1 MNYFNKIWSSFVL
14 KLQKM
19 FMFFL
24 NLEFILL
31 FFNVSNY
38 IQTGISFSFIN
49 EPILSTS
56 FSILLF
62 HLTICSVVH
71 STEEDR
77 HIPLSSVAVT
87 KRSIRYISNQFPS
100 DGHLHH
106 FQAFALIIIAAI
118 NSLTNALFFVF
129 ARVSFF

>member
-1 MNYFNKIWSSFVL
+1 M
-14 KLQKM
+14 
-19 FMFFL
+19 
-24 NLEFILL
+24 
-31 FFNVSNY
+31 
-38 IQTGISFSFIN
+38 
-49 EPILSTS
+49 
-56 FSILLF
+56 LF

-87 KRSIRYISNQFPS
+87 KRSIRYISNQSPS

-118 NSLTNALFFVF
+118 NSLTNAFFLFLPEYP
-129 ARVSFF
+129 FFN